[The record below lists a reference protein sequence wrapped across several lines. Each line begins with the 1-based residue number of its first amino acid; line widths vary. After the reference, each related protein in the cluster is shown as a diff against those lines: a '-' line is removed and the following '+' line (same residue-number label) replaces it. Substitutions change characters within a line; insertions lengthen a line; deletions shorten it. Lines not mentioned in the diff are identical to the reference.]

1 MIWEKNNN
9 NSIISEID
17 PRIKIIIA
25 FLFSI
30 IIAVSGSFTVLIA
43 GFCMGVVL
51 VLATRISIRDITQ
64 GLIPVNIMILFLWIF
79 LPFTFE
85 GQPLL
90 QAGPFTIIKEGV
102 VHSALMTLKSN
113 AIMLVL
119 ITLVGSTS
127 IITLG
132 HALHELGISKK
143 LVHLFFFTIRYIHSI
158 YREYLSMVNA
168 LKVRGFYPKNNLH
181 TYKTMSYLI
190 GMLLVRSF
198 DKALRVHNAMLCR
211 GFNGNLY
218 SLKEFS
224 LNKTDI
230 ACFLFMISI
239 IFTLG
244 IFEWIV

>member
-1 MIWEKNNN
+1 MIWEKNNKY
-9 NSIISEID
+9 SIISEID
-17 PRIKIIIA
+17 PRIKLITA

-30 IIAVSGSFTVLIA
+30 IIAVSKSFPVLIA
-43 GFCMGVVL
+43 AFCISVVL
-51 VLATRISIRDITQ
+51 VSITKIALKDIFH
-64 GLIPVNIMILFLWIF
+64 GLIPVNLMILFLWMF

-85 GQPLL
+85 GQPIF
-90 QAGPFTIIKEGV
+90 QAGPFSIIKEGV
-102 VHSALMTLKSN
+102 VHSAGMTIKSN
-113 AIMLVL
+113 SIVLVL

-143 LVHLFFFTIRYIHSI
+143 LIHLFFFTIRYIHSI
-158 YREYLSMVNA
+158 HREYLSMVNA
-168 LKVRGFYPKNNLH
+168 LKVRGFYPGNNIH

-198 DKALRVHNAMLCR
+198 DKAQRVHNAMLCR

-224 LNKTDI
+224 LNRTDVI
-230 ACFLFMISI
+230 SFLFMISM

-244 IFEWIV
+244 IFEWII